1 MKNNEIKK
9 ARRFDTLERSKE
21 FNRIVYSGD
30 YENRDQAMVDIAK
43 VNASIEKP
51 SSKYNLYFGELHGH
65 SNLSDGRPSI
75 DEYFTNLRDK
85 AKLDFAAL
93 SDHDH
98 GGPGNKPLWDGKWD
112 IIKQKVREYNQ
123 PGKFTTILS
132 YERDSYPF
140 YSNLVV
146 YYDNYDGDMLIG
158 KQPGEITHE
167 ELREYLNRDDII
179 LVPHDTN
186 IMDFSADFFSL
197 ELEDMTPLIQVYSR
211 ASYTERRDPKFILS
225 SNVEGG
231 HWQDA
236 LAKGAK
242 MGCIAASDDHG
253 GNGGII
259 SDNNIFPTKF
269 PGLTGVWAKDNTLP
283 SIFEALKARRC
294 YGFMGGRIALDFR
307 INDHYMGEEI
317 VAAERKIYFNIKADE
332 KISTVTLVKN
342 CRDAVIFKACS
353 EQIFVDYHAENETD
367 FYYVRVELSD
377 GRMAWSSPI
386 WVKKPE

>member
-1 MKNNEIKK
+1 MRNLEIKK
-9 ARRFDTLERSKE
+9 YRRFDTLGSSEN
-21 FNRIVYSGD
+21 FNKIVYSGE
-30 YENRDQAMVDIAK
+30 YENAEQARIDIAK
-43 VNASIEKP
+43 VNSTNENTNSP
-51 SSKYNLYFGELHGH
+51 YNLYIGEMHGH
-65 SNLSDGRPSI
+65 SNLSDGKPSI
-75 DEYFTNLRDK
+75 DEYFINLRDK

-93 SDHDH
+93 ADHDH
-98 GGPGNKPLWDGKWD
+98 GGLGNKPLWDGKWD
-112 IIKQKVREYNQ
+112 IIKQKVREYNE
-123 PGKFTTILS
+123 PGKFTTILA
-132 YERDSYPF
+132 YERDSYPY

-158 KQPGEITHE
+158 ERPGEITQE
-167 ELREYLNRDDII
+167 ELRTYLKRDDII

-211 ASYTERRDPKFILS
+211 ASYTERRDSRFINYT
-225 SNVEGG
+225 NVEGG

-253 GNGGII
+253 GNGGLIF
-259 SDNNIFPTKF
+259 DNNNFPSRF

-283 SIFEALKARRC
+283 SIFEALKVRRC
-294 YGFMGGRIALDFR
+294 YGFMGGRIVLDFR

-317 VAAERKIYFNIKADE
+317 VAEERKIYFRIEADAA
-332 KISTVTLVKN
+332 ISTVTLIKN
-342 CRDAVIFKACS
+342 CRDAIIFKSCS
-353 EQIFVDYHAENETD
+353 EQAFMDYRAENETD
-367 FYYVRVELSD
+367 FYYIRVELID

-386 WVKKPE
+386 WVNKPN